1 PYTTLFRSP
10 RFERWYGNVELC
22 GCLVDR
28 TAAQPDGGQRQCL
41 CISEGFKFFEPGR
54 NGLHTINIA
63 YVLGVR
69 TVIAADLLGNGVN
82 PGNYGSVSGL
92 FIGVMDIEVKCGMWW
107 LPPERGIRRSSGLDV
122 VMVDGKEYGEH
133 RCLLIG
139 VINNE
144 DKCEMWCLTPERGIR
159 ISRGLHGVMFDWK
172 KYGEH
177 AVDLR

>member
-1 PYTTLFRSP
+1 RTGESGGQHRLVVDTSATGGLCLIVP
-10 RFERWYGNVELC
+10 RQPGGGIPQPSFERWYGNVELC
-22 GCLVDR
+22 GCLVGR
-28 TAAQPDGGQRQCL
+28 TAAQPDRGRGQCL
-41 CISEGFKFFEPGR
+41 CMSEGFKFLEPGR

-92 FIGVMDIEVKCGMWW
+92 FIGVIDIEV
-107 LPPERGIRRSSGLDV
+107 
-122 VMVDGKEYGEH
+122 
-133 RCLLIG
+133 
-139 VINNE
+139 
-144 DKCEMWCLTPERGIR
+144 KCEMWCLTPERGIR